1 MWNATL
7 NLWRLKHLRNR
18 ILFTLMVIA
27 VYRIGSY
34 IPVPGMNVGALNSGQ
49 GNNALFNLLN
59 MFSGGAFYRFSIFA
73 MSVTPYITASIIVQL
88 LQSGVVPRFEEWQK
102 EGESG
107 RQRLTQITRY
117 LTVGL
122 GLVQAAGFTYMFHR
136 SGLLLPGA
144 DDWWSYA
151 VIVLTLTTGDTLL
164 MWFGEMI
171 TEKGVGNGISIIIF
185 VGILA
190 RFSSVGQDVYT
201 TWFMGQSGHLFLSI
215 LKVVLLLA
223 GIIVIFVLI
232 VCIQQAERKIPIQY
246 AKRVVGRT
254 VYSGQQ
260 SYIPIKVIAAGVIPV
275 IFAVSLLILPYTIAT
290 YFQTHAWAAFVLRY
304 LSPNTSWYMV
314 LEVLLIIAFSFFY
327 THVQINPQQLAEQLQ
342 KHAGFI
348 PGVRPGYDTELYI
361 VKVINR
367 VTTFGSVFLGL
378 IAVLPY
384 VLLQSIG
391 LTSAVSITGTS
402 FIIIVGVALQTMQQ
416 MEGQLLQRQYKGFIR

>member
-1 MWNATL
+1 MLQATL

-18 ILFTLMVIA
+18 ILFTLMLIA
-27 VYRIGSY
+27 VYRIGTY
-34 IPVPGMNVGALNSGQ
+34 IPVPGMNVSALNSGQ
-49 GNNALFNLLN
+49 GNNALFSLLN

-88 LQSGVVPRFEEWQK
+88 LQSGVVRQFEEWQK

-107 RQRLTQITRY
+107 RQRLTQVTRY
-117 LTVGL
+117 LTVCL
-122 GLVQAAGFTYMFHR
+122 GLAQAAGFTYMFHR
-136 SGLLLPGA
+136 SGLLLPSA
-144 DDWWSYA
+144 NNWWAYA
-151 VIVLTLTTGDTLL
+151 VIVVTLTVGDALL

-171 TEKGVGNGISIIIF
+171 TEKGVGNGISILIF
-185 VGILA
+185 VGILS
-190 RFSSVGQDVYT
+190 RFSTLGQEVYT
-201 TWFMGQSGHLFLSI
+201 KWFMGQSAHLFLSL
-215 LKVVLLLA
+215 LKTALLIV
-223 GIIVIFVLI
+223 GIIIIFALI
-232 VCIQQAERKIPIQY
+232 VFVQQAERKVPIQY

-275 IFAVSLLILPYTIAT
+275 IFAVSLLILPYTIAS
-290 YFQTHAWAAFVLRY
+290 YFQTHAWAGFVLRY
-304 LSPNTSWYMV
+304 LSPQTGWYMG

-348 PGVRPGYDTELYI
+348 PGVRPGYDTEMYI

-367 VTTFGSVFLGL
+367 VTVFGSVFLGV
-378 IAVLPY
+378 ISVLPF
-384 VLLQSIG
+384 VLLQSIN
-391 LTSAVSITGTS
+391 LSDQNIQGTS
-402 FIIIVGVALQTMQQ
+402 LIILVGVALQTMQQ

>member
-1 MWNATL
+1 MWQATL

-27 VYRIGSY
+27 VYRIGTY
-34 IPVPGMNVGALNSGQ
+34 IPVPGMNVAALNAGQ
-49 GNNALFNLLN
+49 GSNALFSLLN

-88 LQSGVVPRFEEWQK
+88 LQSGVIARFEEWQK

-122 GLVQAAGFTYMFHR
+122 GLVQAIGFTYMFHNER
-136 SGLLLPGA
+136 LLLPGA
-144 DDWWSYA
+144 DDWWSYI
-151 VIVLTLTTGDTLL
+151 VIIITLATGDTLL

-171 TEKGVGNGISIIIF
+171 TEKGVGNGISILIF
-185 VGILA
+185 VGILP
-190 RFSSVGQDVYT
+190 RFSQLGQEVYT
-201 TWFMGQSGHLFLSI
+201 KWFMGQSGHLFLSI
-215 LKVVLLLA
+215 VKVLMLIA
-223 GIIVIFVLI
+223 GVIIIFALI
-232 VCIQQAERKIPIQY
+232 VYVQQAERKIPIQY

-260 SYIPIKVIAAGVIPV
+260 THIPIKVIAAGVIPV
-275 IFAVSLLILPYTIAT
+275 IFAVSLLILPYTIST
-290 YFQTHAWAAFVLRY
+290 YFKSQAWASFILHY
-304 LSPNTSWYMV
+304 LSPNTDWYM
-314 LEVLLIIAFSFFY
+314 LFEVVLIIAFSFFY

-367 VTTFGSVFLGL
+367 VTVFGSLFLG
-378 IAVLPY
+378 IISILPFI
-384 VLLQSIG
+384 LLRAINI
-391 LTSAVSITGTS
+391 TSFYLGGTS
-402 FIIIVGVALQTMQQ
+402 LIILVGVALQTMQQ
-416 MEGQLLQRQYKGFIR
+416 MEGQLLQRQYRGFIR